1 MSQEVR
7 SLEPKILWNHFED
20 LNAVP
25 RPSKKEERVTA
36 FMKAFGESL
45 GLETL
50 VDDIGNVLIR
60 KPASPGM
67 EDRKPVIL
75 QGHIDMVHQKNSDT
89 DFDFD
94 TMGIRSYV
102 DGDWVKAEGTTLGS
116 DNGIGV
122 AAAMSILS
130 STDVKHG
137 PIEGLFT
144 VDEETGMTGAF
155 ALQKNW
161 CQGEILL
168 NMDYEDEGELCIGC
182 AGGIDTNIS
191 AKYAEENLDASMKSY
206 KITVKGLKGGHSG
219 VEINLQRGNS
229 NKIMTR
235 LIWEAERKFDLRLA
249 EFDGGSL
256 RNAIPREAFA
266 KIAVPS
272 EHVAAFETFI
282 SDYEKIVKEDLKSTD
297 PNASVTCES
306 ISESLKAM
314 AQTDQKAWINA
325 LYANPN
331 GVFKMSNDIDGHV
344 ETSTNLSRVQIK
356 DGEIVILC
364 LTRSSVE
371 EAKMDCAQMIEA
383 AYGHLNAEVEHGGD
397 YPGWTPNPNSDILET
412 CKSIYSEKFGKVPEV
427 TAIHAGLECGI
438 ISQSHPNL
446 DMIAFGPTI
455 RNPHSPDEMVNI
467 ETVQKFWKF
476 LLDILKEI
484 ARKN

>member
-1 MSQEVR
+1 MSEEVR
-7 SLEPKILWNHFED
+7 ALEPKVLWNHFED

-25 RPSKKEERVTA
+25 RPSKKEARVTA

-50 VDDIGNVLIR
+50 VDEIGNVLIR
-60 KPASPGM
+60 KPATPGM

-94 TMGIRSYV
+94 TMGIQSYV
-102 DGDWVKAEGTTLGS
+102 EDGWVKAKGTTLGS

-130 STDVKHG
+130 STDIPHG
-137 PIEGLFT
+137 PVEGLFT

-161 CQGEILL
+161 CNGEILL

-191 AKYAEENLDASMKSY
+191 GSYSPESVSGHQFY

-235 LIWEAERKFDLRLA
+235 LIWEGSRKFGLRLSD
-249 EFDGGSL
+249 FDGGSL

-266 KIAVPS
+266 TVAVPA
-272 EHVAAFETFI
+272 EQAVAFEAYVAE
-282 SDYEKIVKEDLKSTD
+282 YESIVKADLRSTD
-297 PNASVTCES
+297 PNASITAEKVGETQCMS
-306 ISESLKAM
+306 AL
-314 AQTDQKAWINA
+314 DQKTWINA

-331 GVFKMSNDIDGHV
+331 GVFKISNDIEGLV
-344 ETSTNLSRVQIK
+344 ETSTNLSRVLIK
-356 DGEIVILC
+356 DGSILIQC

-383 AYGHLNAEVEHGGD
+383 TYGNTNAKVGHGGD
-397 YPGWTPNPNSDILET
+397 YPGWTPNPKSDILDT
-412 CKSIYSEKFGKVPEV
+412 CQSIYNEMFGKVPAV
-427 TAIHAGLECGI
+427 MAIHAGLECGI
-438 ISQSHPNL
+438 ISQSHPGL

-455 RNPHSPDEMVNI
+455 RNPHSPDEMVDI
-467 ETVQKFWKF
+467 ETVQKFWNY
-476 LLDILKEI
+476 LLEILK
-484 ARKN
+484 RTPKK